1 MKWPKKAKGFEVP
14 LYGGRVYLC
23 SDFATWNACQEYLGN
38 NFDARG
44 AGLCGQ
50 YVHPEEGCINLV
62 GVFAGGTATLI
73 HELSHCAFNIL
84 GRAGVPVKDYE
95 ANEAYAYLLDTLYTE
110 SIKYIKLER

>member
-1 MKWPKKAKGFEVP
+1 MYLCPSFETWDKASAYVGSDFKAKG
-14 LYGGRVYLC
+14 Y
-23 SDFATWNACQEYLGN
+23 
-38 NFDARG
+38 

-50 YVHPEEGCINLV
+50 YVHPDIGTINLV
-62 GVFAGGTATLI
+62 GVFDGRVATLV

-110 SIKYIKLER
+110 SMKYIKLEK